1 MPAGTIIDLCVYRF
15 STFYGDNFA
24 NNSFPI
30 LSIEFI
36 RKDTN
41 AIIPVTGLDT
51 NSPILINIIGSGSS
65 SICKYF
71 DSTANVWKTDG
82 VGTLGTTSNTLQC
95 NSTHLTEFTG
105 FSIDSNSG
113 PTNPSNNNLYY
124 LLLLLLI
131 FPICLIFGVIVGFI
145 AFTIF
150 KIFQG
155 RTNFLKFKFALPK
168 KNPTEKSPITP
179 TNTDRDM
186 IDLGI

>member
-1 MPAGTIIDLCVYRF
+1 MPFGTIIDLCVYRF
-15 STFYGDNFA
+15 STYYGDNFV

-30 LSIEFI
+30 LNIEFI

-41 AIIPVTGLDT
+41 SIIPVSGLS
-51 NSPILINIIGSGSS
+51 SPILINVIGSGSN
-65 SICKYF
+65 SICQYF
-71 DSTANVWKTDG
+71 DPISNTWKSDG
-82 VGTLGTTSNTLQC
+82 VGSLGVNSNTLQC
-95 NSTHLTEFTG
+95 NSTHLTAFSGFT
-105 FSIDSNSG
+105 SNSNSG
-113 PTNPSNNNLYY
+113 TTTTSNNNLYY

-155 RTNFLKFKFALPK
+155 RTNLLKFNFSLPK
-168 KNPTEKSPITP
+168 KTQTSESPITP